1 MIGDCGFCHKPLEIV
16 NHTNSDLFDVYL
28 CEGCL
33 SPEFYTRFRRV
44 CYKGKKEVLANTIRI
59 DDFYVVLN
67 YSFNFPGSRTNFTQI
82 HKGIKLIFEL
92 DFILRL
98 PWHDPA
104 LIKQKLQIYTT
115 FS

>member
-1 MIGDCGFCHKPLEIV
+1 MIGECGFCHKPLEII

-33 SPEFYTRFRRV
+33 NPNFYTRYRRV
-44 CYKGKKEVLANTIRI
+44 CYKGSKEVLATTIKL
-59 DDFYVVLN
+59 DEFYVVLTYCFHLTPQKMN
-67 YSFNFPGSRTNFTQI
+67 YTQI
-82 HKGIKLIFEL
+82 HKGITLIFEL
-92 DFILRL
+92 DFILQL

-104 LIKQKLQIYTT
+104 LAKRKLQIYTT